1 MQRILVM
8 LVVAVLV
15 VVGLS
20 LGALGA
26 NWPFWQR
33 AWHWQQ
39 ASSPWPQNVPGPTV
53 TIHGSAS
60 LPALVYRSDDSLA
73 TSAEGAS
80 TQLLLVGHAT
90 SGVRAYFANGF
101 DSQTRIDGRALAAG
115 LMGPLFGTFGA
126 ANTAAVLDEP
136 VASWVRSWREKGHGQ
151 ITPRQLLW
159 QLSGLTAEVFRPFNV
174 ASPRAQ
180 IASGPDF
187 HRAVTHWELAY
198 PPGSHFAETPVN
210 AQALALVVARREG
223 KDFAMVLQD
232 ALWSKF
238 AVGDATGMLDH
249 RRGNMAAH
257 CCLVAR
263 ADDWLRLG
271 LLLANDGRVQA
282 ERVLPRGFVAEM
294 ARSSPVH
301 PGYGLG
307 YWVEEL
313 SPGQLLLSVRTNG
326 RVLMAAPGTGRALLW
341 VGEGAAPAGLA
352 NLMRN
357 EIRLG
362 RDQPI
367 SE

>member
-33 AWHWQQ
+33 AWYWQQ
-39 ASSPWPQNVPGPTV
+39 SIHAWPQNLPGPTA
-53 TIHGSAS
+53 TMRGATS
-60 LPALVYRSDDSLA
+60 LPALSYQFDDSLA
-73 TSAEGAS
+73 KLADGTS

-90 SGVRAYFANGF
+90 SGVRAYYANGV
-101 DSQTRIDGRALAAG
+101 DSQTRIDGRALATG
-115 LMGPLFGTFGA
+115 LMGPLFGALGY
-126 ANTAAVLDEP
+126 ANVEAVLDEP
-136 VASWVRSWREKGHGQ
+136 VAAHVRSWREKRRGQ

-159 QLSGLTAEVFRPFNV
+159 QLSGLKAEVFRPFNV

-198 PPGSHFAETPVN
+198 PPGSHFAESPVN
-210 AQALALVVARREG
+210 AQTLALVAARREG
-223 KDFAMVLQD
+223 KDFAVVLQD

-257 CCLVAR
+257 CCVTAR
-263 ADDWLRLG
+263 AEDWLRLG
-271 LLLANDGRVQA
+271 LLLANDGMVQA

-313 SPGQLLLSVRTNG
+313 VPGQLLLSIRSDG
-326 RVLMAAPGTGRALLW
+326 RVLMAAPGTGLALLW
-341 VGEGAAPAGLA
+341 VGEGAAPAGLVD
-352 NLMRN
+352 LMRN
-357 EIRLG
+357 EIQVQK
-362 RDQPI
+362 DQSI